1 MHPEPSRMNQAPRC
15 GARTRSGNSCQSPV
29 VKGKR
34 RCRMHGGAKGSGAPK
49 GNRNARKHGLYGRE
63 MLELRRA
70 MRALLEEARELVE
83 AV

>member
-1 MHPEPSRMNQAPRC
+1 
-15 GARTRSGNSCQSPV
+15 
-29 VKGKR
+29 
-34 RCRMHGGAKGSGAPK
+34 MHGGAKGSGAPK

-70 MRALLEEARELVE
+70 IRQLLEEARELTE